1 MSDKSNWPKWVR
13 DDGSVVSCTEKV
25 KVMTE
30 NFDELKQ
37 IAQDALEDGLLMEVS
52 EAQMRKALHQLV
64 DELINPYPSN
74 KANNENE

>member
-1 MSDKSNWPKWVR
+1 MSSEKSTWPKWVR
-13 DDGSVVSCTEKV
+13 DDNSVISCTEKV

-52 EAQMRKALHQLV
+52 ETQMRKALHQLV
-64 DELINPYPSN
+64 DDLINPYN
-74 KANNENE
+74 K

>member
-1 MSDKSNWPKWVR
+1 MSDQSKWPKWFS

-25 KVMTE
+25 KVMSE

-64 DELINPYPSN
+64 DDLINPYPGN
-74 KANNENE
+74 KTSNNE

>member
-1 MSDKSNWPKWVR
+1 MS
-13 DDGSVVSCTEKV
+13 
-25 KVMTE
+25 E

-64 DELINPYPSN
+64 DDLINPYPGN
-74 KANNENE
+74 KTSNNE

>member
-1 MSDKSNWPKWVR
+1 MSSNDWPKWVR
-13 DDGSVVSCTEKV
+13 DDNSVVSCTEKV

-52 EAQMRKALHQLV
+52 EQQMRDALHRLV
-64 DELINPYPSN
+64 DSLVNPYN
-74 KANNENE
+74 KA

>member
-1 MSDKSNWPKWVR
+1 MSTPEKTGWPKWVR

-30 NFDELKQ
+30 NFDEIKQ

-52 EAQMRKALHQLV
+52 ESQMRAALHALV
-64 DELINPYPSN
+64 DSLINPYQPR
-74 KANNENE
+74 